1 MQNLVTILFVN
12 SIKDLFKNKSFFLL
26 IFILAFA
33 DRGLK
38 VLKNRYQID
47 LGLPSLQKINAET
60 ARYVFEKLPG
70 VIIDAITDYRVIA
83 VLIGLFFVK
92 QIISLWPSS
101 DMRRMHRKERDRF
114 GIWTSLTAIK
124 WQQIVWDAIALIFL
138 CSLAGLW
145 CLVGFFF
152 HQILW
157 QKTASPIVVITLA
170 GVVSLILPMIMAGF
184 SYSSKLAVISKG
196 SFREKL
202 ALFFKFIISPRIA
215 GWSWLFYAARL
226 IIEAIFVVF
235 IPAYIL
241 MTIDNYL
248 LRILLATML
257 ATPVYSYIKMASF
270 KFFLIVYEEFP
281 LVKQEY
287 QSYYQTLHMV

>member
-47 LGLPSLQKINAET
+47 LGLPSLHKIDTET

-114 GIWTSLTAIK
+114 GIWTSLTTIK
-124 WQQIVWDAIALIFL
+124 WQQIVWDALALIFL

-145 CLVGFFF
+145 CLTGFFF
-152 HQILW
+152 NLILW
-157 QKTASPIVVITLA
+157 QKTGSPIVVISLA

-215 GWSWLFYAARL
+215 GWSWLFYTARL
-226 IIEAIFVVF
+226 ILEAIFVVV

-287 QSYYQTLHMV
+287 QSYYQTLHKV